1 VKKNLVGGSCLDG
14 MGDHQLGKFSDARV
28 NHDAML
34 PGKLDFGSPWVFFL
48 AYNFMK
54 PTTHR
59 VFFGIPVMLWF
70 GGFGLLAGWGL
81 GLRQVVSLALVWL
94 YVPLAWGLFSLIV
107 ILFSDLRSLKP
118 GVARAFAFAS
128 LFTLS
133 MATVMFLREGF
144 RPPIQLTAGD
154 FPRGDL
160 IWLDLRVLFGVGLM
174 TFLAMILAW
183 RSKSDPAS
191 PEEPG
196 TGLS

>member
-1 VKKNLVGGSCLDG
+1 
-14 MGDHQLGKFSDARV
+14 
-28 NHDAML
+28 
-34 PGKLDFGSPWVFFL
+34 
-48 AYNFMK
+48 
-54 PTTHR
+54 
-59 VFFGIPVMLWF
+59 
-70 GGFGLLAGWGL
+70 
-81 GLRQVVSLALVWL
+81 
-94 YVPLAWGLFSLIV
+94 
-107 ILFSDLRSLKP
+107 
-118 GVARAFAFAS
+118 
-128 LFTLS
+128 